1 MSDFV
6 MAQGDTAANFRTT
19 CRDEA
24 GNRVDIS
31 GASQIQIVMTP
42 LGGGAP
48 IVDADF
54 SDTPPALNLQTGAPT
69 WGDIGYDWK
78 SDASEVSTPGLY
90 NVRATV
96 TFSGGDKQS
105 FPNEGFELLSIEAD
119 SPIVSGRYLTLE
131 EFKLTSR
138 LQGLSFADRDILF
151 AIQACSRALEDIY
164 GAVWQKGASPTEVRY
179 YETSGDEVRL
189 DDLLHANEVA
199 LDYAYGDVYGY
210 GYSSGFGF
218 GGGGT
223 YSTVLANPS
232 GPGTGD
238 YILEP
243 RINGLIADG
252 GNGEPFRWLRLR
264 RGGQY
269 RTWPRGPDAIR
280 ITGQFGW
287 EAVPAGVKVAATILT
302 SRFVDRMRNSPH
314 GIIAIGLEGAVV
326 RARDIARDPDIEA
339 AMKPARGSRRLIV

>member
-31 GASQIQIVMTP
+31 GASQVEIVMTP
-42 LGGGAP
+42 IGGGPP

-54 SDTPPALNLQTGAPT
+54 SDTPPALNLQANQAT

-78 SDASEVSTPGLY
+78 ADASEVSTPGLY
-90 NVRATV
+90 NVRATI
-96 TFSGGDKQS
+96 TFTSGDKQS
-105 FPNEGFELLSIEAD
+105 FPNEGFELLSIEPD

-138 LQGLSFADRDILF
+138 LQGLSFADRDIMF

-164 GAVWQKGASPTEVRY
+164 GAVWQKGATSNEVRY
-179 YETSGDEVRL
+179 YETSGDEVRIG
-189 DDLLHANEVA
+189 DLLHANEIA
-199 LDYAYGDVYGY
+199 LDYGY
-210 GYSSGFGF
+210 GYGFT
-218 GGGGT
+218 GGGS
-223 YSTVLANPS
+223 YSTILANPS

-243 RINGLIADG
+243 RPNGLIADG

-269 RTWPRGPDAIR
+269 LSWPYGADAVR

-287 EAVPAGVKVAATILT
+287 EVVPAGVKVAATILT

-326 RARDIARDPDIEA
+326 RARDIARDPDIDA
-339 AMKPARGSRRLIV
+339 AMKPARGTRRLIV